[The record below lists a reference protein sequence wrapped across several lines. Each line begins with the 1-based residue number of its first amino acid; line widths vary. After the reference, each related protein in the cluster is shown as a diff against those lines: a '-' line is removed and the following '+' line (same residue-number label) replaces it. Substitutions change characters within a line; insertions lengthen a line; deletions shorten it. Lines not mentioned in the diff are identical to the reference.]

1 MEGEVL
7 SGMDAVITSAGQ
19 VLELTGTIL
28 TTITSNPVLSFILA
42 SSFVGIGIAVFGK
55 LKRAV
60 R

>member
-28 TTITSNPVLSFILA
+28 TTITNNPVLSFFLA

-55 LKRAV
+55 LKRVA

>member
-7 SGMDAVITSAGQ
+7 SGMEAVITSAGQ

-55 LKRAV
+55 LKRVA

>member
-7 SGMDAVITSAGQ
+7 SGMESVITSAGQ

-28 TTITSNPVLSFILA
+28 TTITSNSVLSFILA

-55 LKRAV
+55 LKRVA